1 MGRSRPIRIS
11 LDSRGP
17 IRERLPSII
26 LKTHPLNL
34 RIKLKFSQR
43 LIRVE
48 LILID
53 QKMTFLF
60 GFDILPNLRIF
71 RFFGETAENFFDLWD
86 EVLLT
91 SDYNK
96 LTQ

>member
-1 MGRSRPIRIS
+1 M
-11 LDSRGP
+11 
-17 IRERLPSII
+17 
-26 LKTHPLNL
+26 
-34 RIKLKFSQR
+34 KFSQR
-43 LIRVE
+43 LIGVE
-48 LILID
+48 LILIGH
-53 QKMTFLF
+53 KMTYLF
-60 GFDILPNLRIF
+60 GCDILPNLRIF